1 MVPALD
7 ERSQS
12 ILLELVQDH
21 IEKAEPVGS
30 RSLAKSHFNKLS
42 PATIRNVMSDL
53 EEMGYLHQPHR
64 SAGRIPTDQG
74 YRFFVNHITGFSN
87 LENLNTSSED
97 DERISKNQSFDEVLE
112 TACSQVSESSHQTG
126 LVMLPTFS
134 NTRFHHIQFTK
145 VGLQEV
151 LAVFYSE
158 SRLIQNKI
166 IQIEKSVT
174 QEQLTSISNYLN
186 EEFSGKTIK
195 TIRTELMHRIRNE
208 KEHYNQLTKRAMELS
223 TQVFNKENENENENL
238 LVEGKL
244 NILDQPEFTV
254 DLEKIKTLF
263 KTLEEKTKLIRLLD
277 SCLQQDGL
285 TVLIGAENSDEEMSG
300 CSLIANNYGL
310 GEDKMGTI
318 AVFGPKRM
326 DYKNIISIVNHTA
339 KKVSK
344 LLSERKME
352 HKKII

>member
-1 MVPALD
+1 MVPSLD

-42 PATIRNVMSDL
+42 PATIRNVLSDL

-64 SAGRIPTDQG
+64 SAGRVPTDQG
-74 YRFFVNHITGFSN
+74 YRFFVNHITGFPN
-87 LENLNTSSED
+87 MENLSVSSED
-97 DERISKNQSFDEVLE
+97 DTLTTTNQSFDEVLE
-112 TACSQVSESSHQTG
+112 TACSQISKSSHQTG

-145 VGLQEV
+145 VGLRKA
-151 LAVFYSE
+151 LAVFYSD
-158 SRLIQNKI
+158 LGIIQNKI
-166 IQIEKSVT
+166 IPIEKDVT
-174 QEQLTSISNYLN
+174 QDQLTSISKYLN

-195 TIRTELMHRIRNE
+195 AIRSDLMSRIRNE
-208 KEHYNQLTKRAMELS
+208 KKHYNNLTKRAIKLS
-223 TQVFNKENENENENL
+223 TQVFNEENENETL

-244 NILDQPEFTV
+244 NILDQPEFTI

-263 KTLEEKTKLIRLLD
+263 KTLEEKTKLIKLLD

-285 TVLIGAENSDEEMSG
+285 TVLIGAENSDEDMSG

-310 GEDKMGTI
+310 DEDKMGTI

-326 DYKNIISIVNHTA
+326 DYKNIISVVNHTA

-344 LLSERKME
+344 LLSERKKE
-352 HKKII
+352 YKKTI

>member
-1 MVPALD
+1 MIPALD

-12 ILLELVQDH
+12 ILLELIRDH

-30 RSLAKSHFNKLS
+30 RSLAKGHFNKLS
-42 PATIRNVMSDL
+42 SATIRNVMSDL

-64 SAGRIPTDQG
+64 SSGRIPTDKG
-74 YRFFVNHITGFSN
+74 YRFFVNYITGFSN
-87 LENLNTSSED
+87 LENLNISSED
-97 DERISKNQSFDEVLE
+97 NEISTNQSFDEVLE
-112 TACSQVSESSHQTG
+112 TACSQVSENSHQTG
-126 LVMLPTFS
+126 LVMLPSFS

-145 VGLQEV
+145 VGSREV

-158 SRLIQNKI
+158 LGVIQNKI
-166 IQIEKSVT
+166 IPIESNVT
-174 QEQLTSISNYLN
+174 QEQLTSISKYLN

-195 TIRTELMHRIRNE
+195 AIRIELMRRIKNE
-208 KEHYNQLTKRAMELS
+208 KEHYNQLAKRAMELS
-223 TQVFNKENENENENL
+223 TQVFKEENENETL

-263 KTLEEKTKLIRLLD
+263 KTLEEKSKLIKLLD

-310 GEDKMGTI
+310 DEDKMGTI

-326 DYKNIISIVNHTA
+326 DYKNVISVVNHTA

-352 HKKII
+352 YKNII

>member
-1 MVPALD
+1 MTHALD
-7 ERSQS
+7 ERSQT
-12 ILLELVQDH
+12 ILLELIRDH
-21 IEKAEPVGS
+21 IEKAGPVGS
-30 RSLAKSHFNKLS
+30 RSLSKNHFKKLS

-74 YRFFVNHITGFSN
+74 YRFFVNHIIDFPT
-87 LENLNTSSED
+87 LENLNIPSDSD
-97 DERISKNQSFDEVLE
+97 DPTNTKQSFDELLE

-126 LVMLPTFS
+126 LVMLPSFS

-145 VGLQEV
+145 VGLQEA

-158 SRLIQNKI
+158 LGVMQNKI
-166 IQIEKSVT
+166 IQIESDIT
-174 QEQLTSISNYLN
+174 QEQLTSISKYLN
-186 EEFSGKTIK
+186 NEFSGKTIK
-195 TIRTELMHRIRNE
+195 SIRTELVHRIQNE
-208 KEHYNQLTKRAMELS
+208 KEHYDQLTKKAITLS
-223 TQVFNKENENENENL
+223 TQVFKEEDQTENL
-238 LVEGKL
+238 LVEGRL

-254 DLEKIKTLF
+254 DLEKIKALF
-263 KTLEEKTKLIRLLD
+263 KTLEEKSKLIKLLD
-277 SCLQQDGL
+277 LCLQQDGL
-285 TVLIGAENSDEEMSG
+285 TVLIGEENSDTEMNG

-310 GEDKMGTI
+310 EDDKMGTI

-326 DYKNIISIVNHTA
+326 DYRNIISVVNHTA

-352 HKKII
+352 FNKSL

>member
-1 MVPALD
+1 MTPALD

-12 ILLELVQDH
+12 ILLELIRDH

-30 RSLAKSHFNKLS
+30 RSLSKSHFNKLS
-42 PATIRNVMSDL
+42 SATIRNVMSDL

-74 YRFFVNHITGFSN
+74 YRFFVNHITSFSN
-87 LENLNTSSED
+87 LENLNVSRED
-97 DERISKNQSFDEVLE
+97 DERISINQSFDEVLE

-126 LVMLPTFS
+126 LVMLPSFS

-145 VGLQEV
+145 VGLQEA
-151 LAVFYSE
+151 LAIFYSE
-158 SRLIQNKI
+158 LGVIQNKI
-166 IQIEKSVT
+166 IPIEKDVI
-174 QEQLTSISNYLN
+174 QEQLTSVSKYLN

-195 TIRTELMHRIRNE
+195 AIRSELMRRIRNE
-208 KEHYNQLTKRAMELS
+208 KEHYDQLTKRAMELS
-223 TQVFNKENENENENL
+223 TQVFSEEKENGTL
-238 LVEGKL
+238 LVEGTL
-244 NILDQPEFTV
+244 NIFDQPEFTV

-263 KTLEEKTKLIRLLD
+263 KTLEEKTKLIKLLD

-285 TVLIGAENSDEEMSG
+285 TVVIGAENSDEEMSG

-310 GEDKMGTI
+310 DEDKMGTI

-326 DYKNIISIVNHTA
+326 DYKNIISVVNHTA

-352 HKKII
+352 YKKII

>member
-1 MVPALD
+1 MIPALD

-12 ILLELVQDH
+12 ILLELIRDH

-30 RSLAKSHFNKLS
+30 RSLAKSHFSKLS
-42 PATIRNVMSDL
+42 SATIRNVMSDL

-64 SAGRIPTDQG
+64 SSGRIPTDKG
-74 YRFFVNHITGFSN
+74 YRFFVNYITGFSN
-87 LENLNTSSED
+87 LENLNISSED
-97 DERISKNQSFDEVLE
+97 NEISTNQSFDEVLE

-126 LVMLPTFS
+126 LVMLPSFS

-145 VGLQEV
+145 VGSREV

-158 SRLIQNKI
+158 LGVIQNKI
-166 IQIEKSVT
+166 IPIESNVT
-174 QEQLTSISNYLN
+174 QEQLTSISKYLN

-195 TIRTELMHRIRNE
+195 AIRTELMRRIKNE
-208 KEHYNQLTKRAMELS
+208 KEHYDQLAKRAMELS
-223 TQVFNKENENENENL
+223 TQVFKEENENETL

-263 KTLEEKTKLIRLLD
+263 KTLEEKSKLIKLLD

-310 GEDKMGTI
+310 DEDKMGTI

-326 DYKNIISIVNHTA
+326 DYKNVIAVVNHTA

-352 HKKII
+352 YKNII

>member
-1 MVPALD
+1 MTPALD

-12 ILLELVQDH
+12 ILLELIRDH

-42 PATIRNVMSDL
+42 SATIRNVMSDL

-64 SAGRIPTDQG
+64 SSGRIPTDKG

-87 LENLNTSSED
+87 LENLNISSED
-97 DERISKNQSFDEVLE
+97 NEISTNQSFDEVLE

-126 LVMLPTFS
+126 LVMLPSFS

-145 VGLQEV
+145 VGSREV

-158 SRLIQNKI
+158 LGVIQNKI
-166 IQIEKSVT
+166 IPIESNVT
-174 QEQLTSISNYLN
+174 QEQLTSISKYLN

-195 TIRTELMHRIRNE
+195 AIRTELMRRIKNE
-208 KEHYNQLTKRAMELS
+208 KEHYDQLAKRAMELS
-223 TQVFNKENENENENL
+223 TQVFKEENENETL

-263 KTLEEKTKLIRLLD
+263 KTLEEKSKLIKLLD

-310 GEDKMGTI
+310 DEDKMGTI

-326 DYKNIISIVNHTA
+326 DYKNVIAVVNHTA

-352 HKKII
+352 YKNII

>member
-97 DERISKNQSFDEVLE
+97 EERISKNQSFDEVLE

-126 LVMLPTFS
+126 LVMLPNFS

-145 VGLQEV
+145 VGLQEI